1 MLDDLLGRTALRE
14 RIEELEAELR
24 HAERHA
30 EAEEERRAEA
40 VRARQEA
47 EERVNRLED
56 RITELEDRI
65 DRVGGEEPDLEFR
78 AREEVR
84 GRRLEEVL
92 DRLESVRTGPE
103 GALTAS
109 VGGAVPDDVRDAVG
123 DHVSLLT
130 RAAPCV
136 AVTDDAGLVCAALA
150 PPVLP
155 DPFAEWS
162 DRFELDREWFLPTGE
177 FVFALVRS
185 DLFALGRYDGAE
197 RVEFE
202 GFESDV
208 KGNHSK
214 GGFSQARF
222 ERRRTAQID
231 EHVERALDELGSHD
245 AERTIVVGERTVLGE
260 FEDRATHTATADAT
274 GDPEAALDDAF
285 REFWTT
291 AVYGI

>member
-14 RIEELEAELR
+14 RIEELEEELR

-65 DRVGGEEPDLEFR
+65 DRTGGEEPDLEFR
-78 AREEVR
+78 SREDVR
-84 GRRLEEVL
+84 GRRLEDVL
-92 DRLESVRTGPE
+92 DRLESVRTAQE
-103 GALTAS
+103 GALTAAIGDS
-109 VGGAVPDDVRDAVG
+109 VPDEVREAAG
-123 DHVSLLT
+123 AHASLLA

-136 AVTDDAGLVCAALA
+136 AVVDDAGLVSAALA
-150 PPVLP
+150 PPLP
-155 DPFAEWS
+155 PSDFVTWS

-197 RVEFE
+197 RVAFA

-214 GGFSQARF
+214 GGFSQGRF
-222 ERRRTAQID
+222 ERRRNAQID
-231 EHVERALDELGSHD
+231 EHVERALDELDSHD
-245 AERTIVVGERTVLGE
+245 AERVVVVGERTVLGE
-260 FEDRATHTATADAT
+260 FEERATHTATADAT